1 MRAVLAGVAL
11 TSAASLI
18 LQIVLTRIFSI
29 VQWYH
34 FAFMAVGLGLLGYGA
49 SGAALAASRR
59 LRRAPIR
66 TAAWS
71 ALLVLPAT
79 GVALLAIAHVPFD
92 AYLMGLEAIQ
102 SFYLAALVAALV
114 VPFFC
119 CGLAIGAALAGLPER
134 ARSVYAAAFV
144 GGGAGALGAVLFL
157 STLSTEGVTLIG
169 AAVAGAGASLL
180 WWAHDRRAAT
190 ATSLLAV
197 VTALA
202 APAAPQLPASPYK
215 ALNQLRRH
223 PGARI
228 EFSASNAIARVDVVR
243 SAALRSAPGLSH
255 TFPGVPPALP
265 GLTTDGE
272 GLRGLPATGDAA
284 FTAYLPTAVAYHL
297 RSGRALIIGI
307 GVEVMGA
314 LRARMA
320 PVTVVESNPLVVRAA
335 RTFAGN
341 VIGEQPV
348 IGRPPDVRPV
358 GVVVENPRTY
368 LRRTPNRFD
377 VIQVPALESFQVV
390 ASGTFSLAENYIYTV
405 EAFRDLMDALT
416 PDGILAVTRWI
427 QTPPSEEI
435 RVWASA
441 VAALEAFHRRGAAT
455 GAQRPAAA
463 SRLIALRSLS
473 TMTVLVKP
481 NGFTAADVSSVRR
494 FAGERRFDITF
505 APGIG
510 ASEGNRFNVLPV
522 DIHRQA
528 FVAIL
533 DPSTREA
540 FLRDY
545 PFDVRPISDSR
556 PFFFHFFRWRQI
568 PRVVASW
575 GRTWQ
580 PFGGGGY
587 LVLIVLLVIT
597 TLLSAGLI
605 LAPLGR
611 LRDGEGTPAAVAPG
625 STRAS
630 ISALRATVFAYFL
643 ALGLAYLFIE
653 IPLLQQAILILGSPT
668 YALAGVLFGLLL
680 CSGIGSLMV
689 PRVRRWVPGL
699 ILALAGTAIA
709 AAWVLPGLLNAALGL
724 ALFGRLLILAAIVA
738 PLGVLMGM
746 PFPAGI
752 HVVGE
757 TAPSLIP
764 WAWGINGCAS
774 VIASIVAALL
784 ALEWGFRAVL
794 LAGGLAYTAAGIAM
808 RLGRWDARMA
818 AEGEQP

>member
-1 MRAVLAGVAL
+1 MRALLAGVAL

-49 SGAALAASRR
+49 SGTALTAGR
-59 LRRAPIR
+59 LRLAPLR

-71 ALLVLPAT
+71 ALLAAPAT
-79 GVALLAIAHVPFD
+79 GLALLSIARIPFD
-92 AYLMGLEAIQ
+92 AYLMGLDPMQ
-102 SFYLAALVAALV
+102 GLYLAALVAALV
-114 VPFFC
+114 LPFFC
-119 CGLAIGAALAGLPER
+119 CGLTIGAALAGLPER
-134 ARSVYAAAFV
+134 AGNVYAASFI

-157 STLSTEGVTLIG
+157 STLSTEGVTIMA
-169 AAVAGAGASLL
+169 AAVAGAGASFL
-180 WWAHDRRAAT
+180 WWVHDRRAA
-190 ATSLLAV
+190 AAVGVLAML
-197 VTALA
+197 TALA
-202 APAAPQLPASPYK
+202 APATPQLPASPYK

-255 TFPGVPPALP
+255 TFPGVPPSLP
-265 GLTTDGE
+265 GLTIDGE
-272 GLRGLPATGDAA
+272 SLRGLPATGDAE

-297 RSGRALIIGI
+297 HSGGALIIGI

-320 PVTVVESNPLVVRAA
+320 PITVVESNPLVVRAA
-335 RTFAGN
+335 RAFAGD
-341 VIGEQPV
+341 VVGGQPTM
-348 IGRPPDVRPV
+348 GRPPDSRPV
-358 GVVVENPRTY
+358 SMVVENPRSY
-368 LRRTPNRFD
+368 IRRTPNRFD

-390 ASGTFSLAENYIYTV
+390 ASGTFSLAESYIYTV
-405 EAFRDLMDALT
+405 EALRDLMDALA
-416 PDGILAVTRWI
+416 PDGILAVTRWT

-441 VAALEAFHRRGAAT
+441 VAALEAYNRRDAAT
-455 GAQRPAAA
+455 GRQRPAAA
-463 SRLIALRSLS
+463 SQLIALRSLS
-473 TMTVLVKP
+473 TMTVLIKP
-481 NGFTAADVSSVRR
+481 DGFTAADVSKVRG
-494 FAGERRFDITF
+494 FAGARRFDITF
-505 APGIG
+505 APGVG

-522 DIHRQA
+522 DIHRHA
-528 FVAIL
+528 FVAVL
-533 DPSTREA
+533 DLSTREA

-568 PRVVASW
+568 PHVLTSW

-587 LVLIVLLVIT
+587 LVLIVLLVIAAV
-597 TLLSAGLI
+597 LSVGLI
-605 LAPLGR
+605 LAPLRR
-611 LRDGEGTPAAVAPG
+611 LQGGEVTPSVAGPG
-625 STRAS
+625 SARTGVP
-630 ISALRATVFAYFL
+630 SAPRTAVFAYFL

-680 CSGIGSLMV
+680 CSGLGSLME
-689 PRVRRWVPGL
+689 PRVRGRLPGL
-699 ILALAGTAIA
+699 NLVLAAAAVA
-709 AAWVLPGLLNAALGL
+709 AAWRLPDVLTAALGL
-724 ALFGRLLILAAIVA
+724 ALPGRVLVLSAIVA
-738 PLGVLMGM
+738 PLGIMMGM
-746 PFPAGI
+746 PFPGGI
-752 HVVGE
+752 RALAT

-774 VIASIVAALL
+774 VVASIAAALL

-794 LAGGLAYTAAGIAM
+794 MAGGLAYATAGIAM
-808 RLGRWDARMA
+808 RLGQWDADRR
-818 AEGEQP
+818 

>member
-1 MRAVLAGVAL
+1 MRALLVGVAL

-49 SGAALAASRR
+49 SGTALAASRR
-59 LRRAPIR
+59 LHRAPIR

-79 GVALLAIAHVPFD
+79 GMALLAIARVPFD

-119 CGLAIGAALAGLPER
+119 CGLTIGAALVGLTDR
-134 ARSVYAAAFV
+134 ARSVYAASFV
-144 GGGAGALGAVLFL
+144 GGGAGALGAVLLL
-157 STLSTEGVTLIG
+157 STLTTEGVMLMA
-169 AAVAGAGASLL
+169 AAVAGVGASLL
-180 WWAHDRRAAT
+180 WWSLDRRAAA
-190 ATSLLAV
+190 ATGLLAV
-197 VTALA
+197 VTALV

-223 PGARI
+223 QGARI

-255 TFPGVPPALP
+255 TFPGVPPSLP

-284 FTAYLPTAVAYHL
+284 FTAYLPTAVAYEL
-297 RSGRALIIGI
+297 RPGRALIIGI
-307 GVEVMGA
+307 GVEVLGA

-320 PVTVVESNPLVVRAA
+320 AVTVVETNPLVARAA
-335 RTFAGN
+335 RNFAGS
-341 VIGEQPV
+341 VIGEQPS
-348 IGRPPDVRPV
+348 IGRRPDVQSV
-358 GVVVENPRTY
+358 GIVVENPRTY
-368 LRRTPNRFD
+368 VRRTPNRFD

-405 EAFRDLMDALT
+405 EGFRDLMDALT

-435 RVWASA
+435 RVWVSA
-441 VAALEAFHRRGAAT
+441 VTALEAVYRRGHAT
-455 GAQRPAAA
+455 EPERSATA
-463 SRLIALRSLS
+463 SQLIALRSLS

-481 NGFTAADVSSVRR
+481 DGFTAAEVSNVRR
-494 FAGERRFDITF
+494 FADERRFDITF
-505 APGIG
+505 APGVS
-510 ASEGNRFNVLPV
+510 AAEGNRFNVLPV

-545 PFDVRPISDSR
+545 PFDVRPVSDSR

-568 PRVVASW
+568 PRVLATW

-587 LVLIVLLVIT
+587 LVLIVLLVIA
-597 TLLSAGLI
+597 TLLSVGLI
-605 LAPLGR
+605 LAPLRR
-611 LRDGEGTPAAVAPG
+611 LLDRKGTAAGAGPRSVH
-625 STRAS
+625 T
-630 ISALRATVFAYFL
+630 SAWTLRATIFAYFL
-643 ALGLAYLFIE
+643 ALGLAYLFVE

-668 YALAGVLFGLLL
+668 YALAGVLFGLLV
-680 CSGIGSLMV
+680 CSGLGSLML

-699 ILALAGTAIA
+699 ILTLAGAAIA
-709 AAWVLPGLLNAALGL
+709 ASWVLPDILNAALGL
-724 ALFGRLLILAAIVA
+724 ALSGRIVILTAIVA
-738 PLGVLMGM
+738 PLGVLMGV

-752 HVVGE
+752 HIVGE
-757 TAPSLIP
+757 RAPSLIP

-794 LAGGLAYTAAGIAM
+794 LTGGLAYAAAGIAM
-808 RLGRWDARMA
+808 RLGRWDGANHR
-818 AEGEQP
+818 